1 MRTSIAYQS
10 IEELGGAGSVLVRQR
25 RDHER
30 LDELLRRVR
39 PTADTEQDEVLMRIC
54 RLVSHTPL
62 RRRPCCGRRFAG
74 RCPTARR

>member
-39 PTADTEQDEVLMRIC
+39 ATADTEQDEVLMRIC
-54 RLVSHTPL
+54 
-62 RRRPCCGRRFAG
+62 
-74 RCPTARR
+74 